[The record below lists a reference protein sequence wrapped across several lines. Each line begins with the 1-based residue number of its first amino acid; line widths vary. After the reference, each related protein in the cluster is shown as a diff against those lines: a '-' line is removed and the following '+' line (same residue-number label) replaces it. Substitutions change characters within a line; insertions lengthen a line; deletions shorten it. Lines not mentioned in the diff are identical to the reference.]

1 MFDNDERVDRRIR
14 RTRDRLGDALIELLK
29 DKGFDAFTVQDVL
42 DRAQVARSTFYAHY
56 RGKEDLFLSDLEEF
70 FEAMGSLIE
79 RSRERSRRVMAVR
92 ELFSHIA
99 DSRKLYDAMVASGRI
114 DDYFALAQGCF
125 ARGIEARLRVLAPDA
140 DEPRLR
146 ATALSGAL
154 LSLLRQW
161 LQRANERSADEMDA
175 FFHSLVWI

>member
-1 MFDNDERVDRRIR
+1 MFDNDKGVDRRIR

-29 DKGFDAFTVQDVL
+29 EKGFDAFTVQDVL

-56 RGKEDLFLSDLEEF
+56 RGKDDLFLSDLEEF
-70 FEAMGSLIE
+70 FEAMGSFIE

-99 DSRKLYDAMVASGRI
+99 DSRKLYDAMVVSGRI

-125 ARGIEARLRVLAPDA
+125 TRGIEARLRVLAPDA

-161 LQRANERSADEMDA
+161 LQRAKEHSAEEMDA
-175 FFHSLVWI
+175 FFHSLVWP